1 VAELLDRYIDPRGS
15 VVVGFATF
23 KRGVNKKIQTGT
35 ATAAKSRLAV
45 PSQNGT
51 IVRLFPP

>member
-23 KRGVNKKIQTGT
+23 KRGVNKKIQTGCIFGMHN
-35 ATAAKSRLAV
+35 KSGKSCRCNMEFSRV
-45 PSQNGT
+45 
-51 IVRLFPP
+51 